1 MSEKLTIA
9 AEPRS
14 VVGKQVKQLRQAG
27 IIPAVIYGQREPVTI
42 QLDNKTLRR
51 VLRQASTTQLID
63 IELQGGAR
71 TVLAREIQQH
81 PTRGDLIH
89 VDFFEVNM
97 AESIT
102 SEAELVL
109 VGEMES
115 ALDGLGTIVLLTH
128 SVEIECL
135 PGDLVSE
142 IEVDMAGIAGPDD
155 VIYISDL
162 RLPKG
167 VKVLDDP
174 ETAVAH
180 FEYNQTAEQAE
191 AEESAMTSVES
202 VGVVEKGKREDED

>member
-9 AEPRS
+9 AEPRQ
-14 VVGKQVKQLRQAG
+14 VVGKQVKQLRRAG
-27 IIPAVIYGQREPVTI
+27 IIPAVIYGQREPLAI
-42 QLDNKTLRR
+42 QLENKSLRR
-51 VLRQASTTQLID
+51 VLRQASTTHLID
-63 IELQGGAR
+63 IEVQGSAR

-89 VDFFEVNM
+89 VDFMEVNM
-97 AESIT
+97 AETIT

-109 VGEMES
+109 VGVIDES
-115 ALDGLGTIVLLTH
+115 LKNLGTVVLLVQ

-142 IEVDMAGIAGPDD
+142 IEVDMAGIAGADD
-155 VIYISDL
+155 VIYLSDL

-180 FEYNQTAEQAE
+180 FEYTQTAEA
-191 AEESAMTSVES
+191 AEEEEAAMTSVES
-202 VGVVEKGKREDED
+202 VAVVEKGKREEE

>member
-1 MSEKLTIA
+1 MSDKLSIA
-9 AEPRS
+9 AEPRT
-14 VVGKQVKQLRQAG
+14 VIGKQVKQLRQAG
-27 IIPAVIYGQREPVTI
+27 IIPAVIYGQQEPVSI

-63 IELQGGAR
+63 IEFQGGAR

-89 VDFFEVNM
+89 VDFLEVNM
-97 AESIT
+97 AETIT

-109 VGEMES
+109 VGEISE
-115 ALDGLGTIVLLTH
+115 ALEGLGTVVLLVH
-128 SVEIECL
+128 SVGIECL

-142 IEVDMAGIAGPDD
+142 IEIDMSGIASADD
-155 VIYISDL
+155 VIYMNDL

-167 VKVLDDP
+167 VKVLEDP

-180 FEYNQTAEQAE
+180 YEYTQTAEQAQ
-191 AEESAMTSVES
+191 AEEGGMTSVES
-202 VGVVEKGKREDED
+202 VAIAEKGKREED